1 MHQLKIEF
9 TTYFRLSL
17 EIIIFLNE
25 SLTSLR
31 INDNFI
37 GMNFPYVKLNVQN
50 KTIAE
55 TKYF

>member
-9 TTYFRLSL
+9 ITYFRLSL

-37 GMNFPYVKLNVQN
+37 GMEFSVR
-50 KTIAE
+50 E
-55 TKYF
+55 TKRSK